1 MVFKAVRLIVFDLDY
16 TLADTS
22 DGIVHCF
29 NETRKRFGEPTV
41 DPAEIKARIGLPIN
55 ETFALFGSSDPL
67 GRRELFRRL
76 AREGNMAARSS
87 LFPGVKDT
95 LAALS
100 SRGYVL
106 GVAST
111 KSHAEIVAVL
121 DHLGAALFFM
131 EFVGSDE
138 AHSAKPAPDPLLLM
152 MKRTGYGPAETVYVG
167 DHLVDIQSARAAGVR
182 VIAVTGYGG
191 PCPIETI
198 RAAKPDAIIGRL
210 PELLD
215 LML

>member
-1 MVFKAVRLIVFDLDY
+1 MYLTGAKLVVFDLDY

-22 DGIVHCF
+22 EGIVHCF
-29 NETRKRFGEPTV
+29 NETRKFFGEPTI

-55 ETFALFGSSDPL
+55 ETFSLFGSPDPL
-67 GRRELFRRL
+67 GRREHFRRL

-100 SRGYVL
+100 GRGYVL

-138 AHSAKPAPDPLLLM
+138 VPAPKPAPDPLLLM
-152 MKRTGYGPAETVYVG
+152 MKRIGYGPAETIYVG

-182 VIAVTGYGG
+182 IVAVTGHGG
-191 PCPIETI
+191 PCPLETI
-198 RAAKPDAIIGRL
+198 RAAQPDAIIERL

-215 LML
+215 LLL